1 MMAARDTLLLGRV
14 SGALQ
19 LCHDLR
25 LSHRHSNRTRRWA
38 YFGAWVLTKLHAAL
52 KDDIDDGRYL

>member
-1 MMAARDTLLLGRV
+1 MAARDILLLGRV

-25 LSHRHSNRTRRWA
+25 HSHRHSNLTRRWA
-38 YFGAWVLTKLHAAL
+38 WVSAWALTKLHAKL
-52 KDDIDDGRYL
+52 KADIEHEYK